1 LLEWSRLVPSF
12 PISLVAFSET
22 RLPSEERVGVLED
35 DDGGDDDVARAQESW
50 QVAHLAPT
58 RVPMVPATICA
69 GRLNRPENTEKGRQ
83 QFQIQQHLE
92 QRKQRKCQRVWGQCN
107 VLTSR

>member
-1 LLEWSRLVPSF
+1 MISCTPLLPSWYVCPPLPRSSLLEWSRLVPSF

-35 DDGGDDDVARAQESW
+35 DDGDGDDDVARAQESW

-69 GRLNRPENTEKGRQ
+69 GWGALVNRPEKR
-83 QFQIQQHLE
+83 
-92 QRKQRKCQRVWGQCN
+92 
-107 VLTSR
+107 